1 MNAQCLDYRNLPGQ
15 SPFFLKF
22 LYNYEEVAPWYQPVH
37 LSMDRL
43 KERADWVQA
52 SPPPYPRDR
61 LVSLLD
67 RMNPGAAGRA
77 RSHFKT
83 LLRPEAVAVVT
94 GQQLGLF
101 GGPALS
107 VYKAATAVRLAQ
119 LLEAEGYPAV
129 PIFWMPSDDSDF
141 MEVRSTFF
149 FSSRGGLS
157 HVHYPS
163 SNRNTER
170 MVGTIPLEAV
180 QDCFQVLIE
189 AGVQGEFSEWMVS
202 LLRDTYRPERTF
214 REAFQAWM
222 SRLFED
228 WGLLFFDPLQDG
240 YKGGLTS
247 VFSGAIRKRRE
258 MIERLA
264 RRAEEIRNK
273 ILSVQVQTEDSE
285 TFLFWI
291 DKNRRFKLE
300 CVGERYRAKGSHS
313 DEFSPRELVDE
324 LRKNPQKVSSNVLL
338 RPILQDHLLP
348 TVVYV
353 GGPSEIAYFSQV
365 EAISS
370 IWDRGIAVFPRAGIT
385 VVDRKAQRW
394 LKQYGLGVEDF
405 FSLSRPEM
413 LDKILR
419 RVGTTEILEKFDR
432 VGREFKGQLESL
444 DLAVRGA
451 DPSVSQMLGVAE
463 RKISYQLG
471 KVRNRFLINSSE
483 GEVHL
488 TRHLDYLANHLYP
501 EGRLQERRINFNQF
515 LSLEGKA
522 FVTRLVDSIQPF
534 CMAHQV
540 LYV

>member
-15 SPFFLKF
+15 NPFFLKF
-22 LYNYEEVAPWYQPVH
+22 LYDYEEVAPWYQPVH
-37 LSMDRL
+37 LSLERL
-43 KERADWVQA
+43 KERADWVRA

-61 LVSLLD
+61 LVWLLE
-67 RMNPGAAGRA
+67 RMNPEAAGPA
-77 RSHFKT
+77 RRHLKT
-83 LLRPEAVAVVT
+83 LSKPSAVAVVT

-119 LLEAEGYPAV
+119 LLEEEGDPAV
-129 PIFWMPSDDSDF
+129 PVFWMPSDDSDL

-149 FSSRGGLS
+149 FGSRGGLS
-157 HVHYPS
+157 HVYYPS

-170 MVGTIPLEAV
+170 MVGSIPLEAV
-180 QDCFQVLIE
+180 QDCFQVLLGN
-189 AGVQGEFSEWMVS
+189 GVQGEFSQWMAD

-222 SRLFED
+222 TRLFEP

-247 VFSGAIRKRRE
+247 VFSGAVRKRPE
-258 MIERLA
+258 MIQRLG
-264 RRAEEIRNK
+264 RRSQEIRDK
-273 ILSVQVQTEDSE
+273 GLSVQVQTENSE
-285 TFLFWI
+285 TLLFWI
-291 DKNRRFKLE
+291 EKNQRFKLE
-300 CVGERYRAKGSHS
+300 WVGERYRTKGSQS
-313 DEFSPRELVDE
+313 DEFRPQQLVE
-324 LRKNPQKVSSNVLL
+324 ALQKNPQQVSPNVLL
-338 RPILQDHLLP
+338 RPILQDHLFP
-348 TVVYV
+348 TVAYV

-365 EAISS
+365 EAISG
-370 IWDRGIAVFPRAGIT
+370 IWDRSVAVFPRAGVT
-385 VVDRKAQRW
+385 VVDGKSQRW
-394 LKQYGLGVEDF
+394 LKQYGLRVEDF

-419 RVGTTEILEKFDR
+419 RVGAAEILEKFDR
-432 VGREFKGQLESL
+432 INREFKGQLESL
-444 DLAVRGA
+444 DSAVHGA
-451 DPSVSQMLGVAE
+451 DPSVSQMLRVAE
-463 RKISYQLG
+463 RKIAYQLG

-488 TRHLDYLANHLYP
+488 TRHLDYLSHHLYP

-515 LSLEGKA
+515 LSMEGEA
-522 FVTRLVDSIQPF
+522 FVPRLVDSIQPF